1 MDLTVLFLA
10 VPSLSAALSPS
21 STQLLWISD
30 IYGFMVA
37 GWLITMGTLG
47 DRIGRRRL
55 LLIGAAVFGATSV
68 VAAFAPTAEA
78 LIASR
83 AVLGLAGATVAPSTL
98 SLIRNMFVDPEER
111 TFAIGIWVTA
121 FSVGGVLGPLV
132 GGVLL
137 EYFWWGSVFL
147 MAVPIMVLVLVLGPR
162 LLPEFRDPDAGRLD
176 LTSAALSLGAVL
188 GVIYGIKRMAVDGPV
203 AAAILAI
210 AAGAALGVVFVR
222 RQARLAD
229 PLIDLRLFRDRAF
242 SVALATYLLGVFVL
256 FGLSLLTAQ
265 YFQSVLGLSPMEA
278 GLWTLPSASG
288 FVVGSL
294 AAPRLLRRFRPATLM
309 AAGMLLSAAGFLP
322 LLLVR
327 GDSGL
332 FLVVGGMTLMALSMA
347 PVVTL
352 ATDLIVGAAP
362 PERAGAAG
370 AISETS
376 AEFGGAL
383 SIAIIGSIA
392 TAVYRGGM
400 VGAAAVV
407 PPAVLDAARSTVAA
421 AVDVARALPADQAA
435 LLLATAFE
443 SFAGAI
449 RLVAMIGIGI
459 CLATA
464 AMIVGVLRRA

>member
-1 MDLTVLFLA
+1 
-10 VPSLSAALSPS
+10 
-21 STQLLWISD
+21 
-30 IYGFMVA
+30 
-37 GWLITMGTLG
+37 
-47 DRIGRRRL
+47 
-55 LLIGAAVFGATSV
+55 
-68 VAAFAPTAEA
+68 
-78 LIASR
+78 
-83 AVLGLAGATVAPSTL
+83 
-98 SLIRNMFVDPEER
+98 
-111 TFAIGIWVTA
+111 
-121 FSVGGVLGPLV
+121 
-132 GGVLL
+132 VLL

-162 LLPEFRDPDAGRLD
+162 LLPEFRDPHAGRLD

-203 AAAILAI
+203 VAAVTAI
-210 AAGAALGVVFVR
+210 AAGAALAAVFVR

-265 YFQSVLGLSPMEA
+265 YFQSVLGLSPMQA

-309 AAGMLLSAAGFLP
+309 AAGMLLSAVGFLP

-332 FLVVGGMTLMALSMA
+332 LLVVGGMTLMALSMA

-400 VGAAAVV
+400 SGAAFVV
-407 PPAVLDAARSTVAA
+407 PPPMLDAARSTVAA
-421 AVDVARALPADQAA
+421 AVDVARALPADQAGP
-435 LLLATAFE
+435 LLATAFE

-464 AMIVGVLRRA
+464 AMIVGVLRRVKPELQLLTPNS